1 MTVIDLNHGELKV
14 KLLVCN
20 KALRLATLS
29 TTESLGRDES
39 FIFSGGQMV
48 LGEFLYSYAYFC
60 YKMYCQKNREQAT
73 YDEFD
78 FDEAIRENVLQK
90 DSNLEEVLTALSDS
104 LIATVTKN
112 VEQIKGEAEKKT
124 SVKDGE
130 SLKPFIVEG

>member
-1 MTVIDLNHGELKV
+1 MTVQELNHGDLKV
-14 KLLVCN
+14 KLLLCN

-39 FIFSGGQMV
+39 VIFSGGQMV

-60 YKMYCQKNREQAT
+60 YKMYCQKHREQAF

-78 FDEAIRENVLQK
+78 FDEAIREQVLAEN
-90 DSNLEEVLTALSDS
+90 SNLDEVLTSLSDS

-112 VEQIKGEAEKKT
+112 VEQVKAEKKT
-124 SVKDGE
+124 SVSDGQN
-130 SLKPFIVEG
+130 LKPSIVEG